1 MFRYLFL
8 LTLILLHQHTSGEE
22 SAPAK
27 KKYDMSQ
34 IAFVVLSQ
42 SHPRHA
48 AIGDETKA
56 ILVTIEWDPKSPDL
70 KIKSYSLNYN
80 ILKLVSYRWTS

>member
-8 LTLILLHQHTSGEE
+8 LTLILILLHHHTSGEE

-56 ILVTIEWDPKSPDL
+56 ILVTVEWDPKSPDL
-70 KIKSYSLNYN
+70 KIKSYS
-80 ILKLVSYRWTS
+80 

>member
-8 LTLILLHQHTSGEE
+8 LTLMILYTSGEE
-22 SAPAK
+22 TVPAASKK
-27 KKYDMSQ
+27 KKYDLSQ
-34 IAFVVLSQ
+34 VAFVVLSQ

-56 ILVTIEWDPKSPDL
+56 KLVT
-70 KIKSYSLNYN
+70 
-80 ILKLVSYRWTS
+80 VQ

>member
-8 LTLILLHQHTSGEE
+8 LTLILILLHHHTSGEE
-22 SAPAK
+22 SAPAKK

-56 ILVTIEWDPKSPDL
+56 ILVTVEWDPKSPDL
-70 KIKSYSLNYN
+70 KIKSYS
-80 ILKLVSYRWTS
+80 